1 MEPRIPRGFTIQSD
15 RYGLGVRTM
24 ITFRKG
30 CAAAVV
36 ALALP
41 MAATSSSHA
50 APLAPSQPFSAAH
63 AGADNSLVTQVQWR
77 RHGYGYG
84 YGYHGGWGGVGA
96 GLAAGA
102 LIGGAIAA
110 GSNPYYYGPG
120 YGYGYGG
127 PAYYPAP
134 APVVVAPRYGYGGG
148 DAEAY
153 CMQRYRS
160 YDPASGTY
168 LNYDGNRY
176 PCP

>member
-1 MEPRIPRGFTIQSD
+1 MQSD
-15 RYGLGVRTM
+15 RCGLGVRKM
-24 ITFRKG
+24 ITFRNG
-30 CAAAVV
+30 CAIAAV

-41 MAATSSSHA
+41 MAAMSSGHA
-50 APLAPSQPFSAAH
+50 APLAPSQSFSAAH
-63 AGADNSLVTQVQWR
+63 AGADNSFVTEVQYR
-77 RHGYGYG
+77 RRGYGYG
-84 YGYHGGWGGVGA
+84 GYGYRRGWGPGAGVGV

-127 PAYYPAP
+127 PAYYGAP
-134 APVVVAPRYGYGGG
+134 APVVVAPGYGGG

-153 CMQRYRS
+153 CMRRYRS

-168 LNYDGNRY
+168 LNNDGNRY

>member
-1 MEPRIPRGFTIQSD
+1 
-15 RYGLGVRTM
+15 M
-24 ITFRKG
+24 ITFRNG
-30 CAAAVV
+30 CAIAAV

-41 MAATSSSHA
+41 MAAMSSSHA
-50 APLAPSQPFSAAH
+50 APLAPSQLISAAH
-63 AGADNSLVTQVQWR
+63 AGADTSLTTQVQYR
-77 RHGYGYG
+77 RRY
-84 YGYHGGWGGVGA
+84 YHGGGA
-96 GLAAGA
+96 AAGLGIGLAAGA

>member
-1 MEPRIPRGFTIQSD
+1 
-15 RYGLGVRTM
+15 M
-24 ITFRKG
+24 ITFRIG
-30 CAAAVV
+30 CAIAAV

-41 MAATSSSHA
+41 MAAMSSGHA
-50 APLAPSQPFSAAH
+50 APLAPNQSLAAAH
-63 AGADNSLVTQVQWR
+63 ADVDNSLVTQVQWR
-77 RHGYGYG
+77 RRGYYYG
-84 YGYHGGWGGVGA
+84 GAGLGV

-110 GSNPYYYGPG
+110 GANPYYGPG

-134 APVVVAPRYGYGGG
+134 APVVVAPGYGG

-153 CMQRYRS
+153 CMRRYRS

>member
-1 MEPRIPRGFTIQSD
+1 
-15 RYGLGVRTM
+15 M
-24 ITFRKG
+24 ITLKNG
-30 CAAAVV
+30 CAIAAI
-36 ALALP
+36 ALTIP
-41 MAATSSSHA
+41 MAAISSSHA
-50 APLAPSQPFSAAH
+50 APLSGQSAVA
-63 AGADNSLVTQVQWR
+63 AQANTSNSLVTEVQWR
-77 RHGYGYG
+77 RRGYGYG
-84 YGYHGGWGGVGA
+84 GYGYRRGWGPGAGVGI

-120 YGYGYGG
+120 YGYGG

-134 APVVVAPRYGYGGG
+134 APVVVAPGYGG

-153 CMQRYRS
+153 CMRRYRS

-168 LNYDGNRY
+168 LNNDGNRY

>member
-1 MEPRIPRGFTIQSD
+1 
-15 RYGLGVRTM
+15 M
-24 ITFRKG
+24 ITLKYG
-30 CAAAVV
+30 CAVAAI
-36 ALALP
+36 ALTLP
-41 MAATSSSHA
+41 MAAISSSQA
-50 APLAPSQPFSAAH
+50 APLANQSVVAAQ
-63 AGADNSLVTQVQWR
+63 ANTGNSLVTEVQYR
-77 RHGYGYG
+77 RRGYYR
-84 YGYHGGWGGVGA
+84 GGAAAGLGI

-110 GSNPYYYGPG
+110 GSTPYYGPG

-134 APVVVAPRYGYGGG
+134 APVVVEPGYGG
-148 DAEAY
+148 DAVAY

-160 YDPASGTY
+160 YDPRSGTY